1 MLSCKFC
8 EISKNTVFHRTPLMA
23 ASIST
28 KNMGTRPR
36 FNQIESINRRK
47 DCQKAIHQILNP
59 LTYLFGKNPSVIF
72 SDYFWSF

>member
-8 EISKNTVFHRTPLMA
+8 EISKNTVFHGTPLMA

-47 DCQKAIHQILNP
+47 DCQKTNP
-59 LTYLFGKNPSVIF
+59 VVLAKYCYIISQTRF
-72 SDYFWSF
+72 